1 MKRKKLVISVVI
13 AVVVIAILL
22 IIGLS
27 HRGQNKGTD
36 ASEYTNTIKDSSTE
50 SAEVISTEEDFA
62 SEENVKKYNKEA
74 EDLWEENK
82 DNTEIECTKDEFIYD
97 YVENRKTGLSK
108 DDALENVKIDYEKH
122 EKDENAVSVPGAEQ
136 EYNTEAW
143 VDEDATFSPDEMT
156 DDEVPGDQFYDGGT
170 SDPGTD
176 TIVPEGADMSSG
188 DSDSIGSNAE

>member
-50 SAEVISTEEDFA
+50 STEVISTEEDFA

-74 EDLWEENK
+74 EDLWKENK

-97 YVENRKTGLSK
+97 YVENRKTGLPK
-108 DDALENVKIDYEKH
+108 KYALENVQADYKKDDTYSEDSEFSVDVTDDSTEYDVEDGTFATEEK
-122 EKDENAVSVPGAEQ
+122 
-136 EYNTEAW
+136 
-143 VDEDATFSPDEMT
+143 T
-156 DDEVPGDQFYDGGT
+156 DDEVSGDQFYDGGT
-170 SDPGTD
+170 SDEYANDVYPEESL
-176 TIVPEGADMSSG
+176 EGADEG
-188 DSDSIGSNAE
+188 ELQ

>member
-82 DNTEIECTKDEFIYD
+82 DNTEIECTD
-97 YVENRKTGLSK
+97 RK
-108 DDALENVKIDYEKH
+108 
-122 EKDENAVSVPGAEQ
+122 SV
-136 EYNTEAW
+136 
-143 VDEDATFSPDEMT
+143 V
-156 DDEVPGDQFYDGGT
+156 
-170 SDPGTD
+170 
-176 TIVPEGADMSSG
+176 
-188 DSDSIGSNAE
+188 

>member
-36 ASEYTNTIKDSSTE
+36 TSEYTNTIKDSSTE

-62 SEENVKKYNKEA
+62 SEENVKEYNKEA

-108 DDALENVKIDYEKH
+108 DDAIYNVKADYEKVV
-122 EKDENAVSVPGAEQ
+122 DENAVSVPGAE
-136 EYNTEAW
+136 EKYSGDVENYKETEVAPEDRTDHE
-143 VDEDATFSPDEMT
+143 VD
-156 DDEVPGDQFYDGGT
+156 GDQFYD
-170 SDPGTD
+170 SGTD
-176 TIVPEGADMSSG
+176 SDIVDDDVMTDKDLENLEHAGEMEY
-188 DSDSIGSNAE
+188 N

>member
-108 DDALENVKIDYEKH
+108 KYALENVQADYKKDDTYSEDSEFSVDVTDDSTEYDVEDGTFAPEEK
-122 EKDENAVSVPGAEQ
+122 
-136 EYNTEAW
+136 
-143 VDEDATFSPDEMT
+143 T
-156 DDEVPGDQFYDGGT
+156 DDEVSGDQFYDGGT
-170 SDPGTD
+170 SDEYANDVYTEESL
-176 TIVPEGADMSSG
+176 EGADEG
-188 DSDSIGSNAE
+188 ELQ

>member
-36 ASEYTNTIKDSSTE
+36 TSEYTNTIKDSSTE
-50 SAEVISTEEDFA
+50 STEIISTEEDFA

-97 YVENRKTGLSK
+97 YVENRKTGLPK
-108 DDALENVKIDYEKH
+108 KYALENVQADYK
-122 EKDENAVSVPGAEQ
+122 KDDTYSEDSEFSVDVTDDST
-136 EYNTEAW
+136 EYD
-143 VDEDATFSPDEMT
+143 VEDGTFAPEERT
-156 DDEVPGDQFYDGGT
+156 DDEVSGDQFYDGGT
-170 SDPGTD
+170 SDEYANDVYTEESL
-176 TIVPEGADMSSG
+176 EGADEG
-188 DSDSIGSNAE
+188 ELQ

>member
-108 DDALENVKIDYEKH
+108 DEAIYNVKADYEKV
-122 EKDENAVSVPGAEQ
+122 EDENAVSVPGAE
-136 EYNTEAW
+136 EKYSGDVENYEETEVAP
-143 VDEDATFSPDEMT
+143 EDRT
-156 DDEVPGDQFYDGGT
+156 DHEIDGDQFYDGGT
-170 SDPGTD
+170 
-176 TIVPEGADMSSG
+176 
-188 DSDSIGSNAE
+188 DSDIIDDDTMTDEDLENLKHAGEMEYN

>member
-36 ASEYTNTIKDSSTE
+36 TSEYTNTIKDSSTE
-50 SAEVISTEEDFA
+50 STEIISTEEDFA

-97 YVENRKTGLSK
+97 YVENRKTGLPK
-108 DDALENVKIDYEKH
+108 KYALENVQADYKKDDTYSEDSEFSVDVTDDSTEYDVEDGTFAPEEK
-122 EKDENAVSVPGAEQ
+122 
-136 EYNTEAW
+136 
-143 VDEDATFSPDEMT
+143 T
-156 DDEVPGDQFYDGGT
+156 DDEVSGDQFYDGGT
-170 SDPGTD
+170 SDEYANDVYTEESL
-176 TIVPEGADMSSG
+176 EGADEG
-188 DSDSIGSNAE
+188 ELQ

>member
-74 EDLWEENK
+74 EDLWKENK

-97 YVENRKTGLSK
+97 YVENRKTGLPK
-108 DDALENVKIDYEKH
+108 KYALENVQADYKKDDTYSEDSEFSVDVTDDSTEYDVEDGTFAPEEK
-122 EKDENAVSVPGAEQ
+122 
-136 EYNTEAW
+136 
-143 VDEDATFSPDEMT
+143 T
-156 DDEVPGDQFYDGGT
+156 DDEVSGDQFYDGGT
-170 SDPGTD
+170 SDEYANDVYTEESL
-176 TIVPEGADMSSG
+176 EGADEG
-188 DSDSIGSNAE
+188 ELQ

>member
-22 IIGLS
+22 IVCLS

-36 ASEYTNTIKDSSTE
+36 VSEYTNTIKDSSTE

-74 EDLWEENK
+74 ENLWEENK

-97 YVENRKTGLSK
+97 YVENRKTGLPK
-108 DDALENVKIDYEKH
+108 KYALENVQADYKKDDTYSEDSEFSVDVTDDSTEYDVEDGTFATEEK
-122 EKDENAVSVPGAEQ
+122 
-136 EYNTEAW
+136 
-143 VDEDATFSPDEMT
+143 T
-156 DDEVPGDQFYDGGT
+156 DDEVSGDQFYDGGT
-170 SDPGTD
+170 SDEYANDVYTEESL
-176 TIVPEGADMSSG
+176 EGADEG
-188 DSDSIGSNAE
+188 ELQ

>member
-36 ASEYTNTIKDSSTE
+36 TSEYTNTIKDSSTE

-74 EDLWEENK
+74 ENLWEENK

-97 YVENRKTGLSK
+97 YVENRKTGLPK
-108 DDALENVKIDYEKH
+108 KYALENVQADYKKDDTYSEDSEFSVDVTDDSTEYDVEDGTFATEEK
-122 EKDENAVSVPGAEQ
+122 
-136 EYNTEAW
+136 
-143 VDEDATFSPDEMT
+143 T
-156 DDEVPGDQFYDGGT
+156 DDEVSGDQFYDGGT
-170 SDPGTD
+170 SDEYANDVYTEESL
-176 TIVPEGADMSSG
+176 EGADEG
-188 DSDSIGSNAE
+188 ELQ

>member
-36 ASEYTNTIKDSSTE
+36 TSEYTNTIKDSSTE

-74 EDLWEENK
+74 EDLWKENK

-108 DDALENVKIDYEKH
+108 KYALENVQADYKKDDTYSEDSEFSVDVTDDSTEYDVEDGTFAPEEK
-122 EKDENAVSVPGAEQ
+122 
-136 EYNTEAW
+136 
-143 VDEDATFSPDEMT
+143 T
-156 DDEVPGDQFYDGGT
+156 DDEVSGDQFYDGGT
-170 SDPGTD
+170 SDEYANDVYTEESL
-176 TIVPEGADMSSG
+176 EGADEG
-188 DSDSIGSNAE
+188 ELQ

>member
-74 EDLWEENK
+74 EDLWKENK

-108 DDALENVKIDYEKH
+108 DDAIYNVKADYKKDDTYSEDSEFSVDVTDDSTEYDVEDGTFAPEEK
-122 EKDENAVSVPGAEQ
+122 
-136 EYNTEAW
+136 
-143 VDEDATFSPDEMT
+143 T
-156 DDEVPGDQFYDGGT
+156 DDEVSGDQFYDGGT
-170 SDPGTD
+170 SDEYANDIYPEESL
-176 TIVPEGADMSSG
+176 EGADEG
-188 DSDSIGSNAE
+188 ELQ

>member
-97 YVENRKTGLSK
+97 YVENRKTGLPK
-108 DDALENVKIDYEKH
+108 KYALENVQADYK
-122 EKDENAVSVPGAEQ
+122 KDDTYSEDSEFSVDVTDDST
-136 EYNTEAW
+136 EYD
-143 VDEDATFSPDEMT
+143 VEDGTFAPEERT
-156 DDEVPGDQFYDGGT
+156 DDEVSGDQFYDGGT
-170 SDPGTD
+170 SDEYANDVYTEESL
-176 TIVPEGADMSSG
+176 EGADEG
-188 DSDSIGSNAE
+188 ELQ

>member
-22 IIGLS
+22 IVCLS

-50 SAEVISTEEDFA
+50 STEVISTEEDFA

-74 EDLWEENK
+74 EDLWKENK

-97 YVENRKTGLSK
+97 YVENRKTGLPK
-108 DDALENVKIDYEKH
+108 KYALENVQADYK
-122 EKDENAVSVPGAEQ
+122 KDDTYSEDSEFSVDVTDDST
-136 EYNTEAW
+136 EYD
-143 VDEDATFSPDEMT
+143 VEDGTFAPEERT
-156 DDEVPGDQFYDGGT
+156 DDEVSGDQFYDGGT
-170 SDPGTD
+170 SDEYANDVYTEESL
-176 TIVPEGADMSSG
+176 EGADEG
-188 DSDSIGSNAE
+188 ELQ

>member
-50 SAEVISTEEDFA
+50 SAEIISTEEDFA

-97 YVENRKTGLSK
+97 YVENRKTGLPK
-108 DDALENVKIDYEKH
+108 KYALENVQADYKKDDTYSEDSEFSVDVTDDSTEYDVEDGTFAPEEK
-122 EKDENAVSVPGAEQ
+122 
-136 EYNTEAW
+136 
-143 VDEDATFSPDEMT
+143 T
-156 DDEVPGDQFYDGGT
+156 DDEVSGDQFYDGGT
-170 SDPGTD
+170 SDEYANDVYTEESL
-176 TIVPEGADMSSG
+176 EGADEG
-188 DSDSIGSNAE
+188 ELQ

>member
-36 ASEYTNTIKDSSTE
+36 TSEYTNTIKDSSTE

-97 YVENRKTGLSK
+97 YVENRKTGLPK
-108 DDALENVKIDYEKH
+108 KYALENVQADYKKDDTYSEDSEFSVDVTDDSTEYDVEDGTFAPEEK
-122 EKDENAVSVPGAEQ
+122 
-136 EYNTEAW
+136 
-143 VDEDATFSPDEMT
+143 T
-156 DDEVPGDQFYDGGT
+156 DDEVSGDQFYDGGT
-170 SDPGTD
+170 SDEYANDVYTEESL
-176 TIVPEGADMSSG
+176 EGADEG
-188 DSDSIGSNAE
+188 ELQ

>member
-74 EDLWEENK
+74 EDLWKENK

-108 DDALENVKIDYEKH
+108 KYALENVQADYKKDDTYSEDSEFSVDVTDDSTEYDVEDGTFAPEEK
-122 EKDENAVSVPGAEQ
+122 
-136 EYNTEAW
+136 
-143 VDEDATFSPDEMT
+143 T
-156 DDEVPGDQFYDGGT
+156 DDEVSGDQFYDGGT
-170 SDPGTD
+170 SDEYANDVYTEESL
-176 TIVPEGADMSSG
+176 EGADEG
-188 DSDSIGSNAE
+188 ELQ

>member
-13 AVVVIAILL
+13 AVAVIVILL

-50 SAEVISTEEDFA
+50 STEVISTEEDFA

-74 EDLWEENK
+74 EDLWKENK

-97 YVENRKTGLSK
+97 YVENRKTGLPK
-108 DDALENVKIDYEKH
+108 KYALENVQADYK
-122 EKDENAVSVPGAEQ
+122 KDDTYSEDSEFSVDVTDDST
-136 EYNTEAW
+136 EYD
-143 VDEDATFSPDEMT
+143 VEDGTFAPEERT
-156 DDEVPGDQFYDGGT
+156 DDEVSGDQFYDGGT
-170 SDPGTD
+170 SDEYANDVYTEESL
-176 TIVPEGADMSSG
+176 EGADEG
-188 DSDSIGSNAE
+188 ELQ

>member
-74 EDLWEENK
+74 EDLWKENK

-97 YVENRKTGLSK
+97 YVENRKTGLPK
-108 DDALENVKIDYEKH
+108 KYALENVQADYK
-122 EKDENAVSVPGAEQ
+122 KDDTYSEDSEFSVDVTDDST
-136 EYNTEAW
+136 EYD
-143 VDEDATFSPDEMT
+143 VEDGTFAPEERT
-156 DDEVPGDQFYDGGT
+156 DDEVSGDQFYDGGT
-170 SDPGTD
+170 SDEYANDVYTEESL
-176 TIVPEGADMSSG
+176 EGADEG
-188 DSDSIGSNAE
+188 ELQ